1 MYITIGTRWSKQEQ
15 KSTLLMLQKQNP
27 TFQRNWIQNRDSL
40 NDIHSLMYHSNL
52 SSFVGFFNFLM
63 KYFTTQSLSL
73 DITKFSLVFCLYQG
87 MTMCTRWYIQAAIKL
102 IAHNVGFDY
111 KEFTEGKNVHVLSN
125 HECQNETSK
134 RVFKCWQ
141 IIWYE
146 KERKMC
152 RWQVKSY

>member
-1 MYITIGTRWSKQEQ
+1 MNKNQHFSCYKSKTPHFKETEF
-15 KSTLLMLQKQNP
+15 K
-27 TFQRNWIQNRDSL
+27 NRDCL
-40 NDIHSLMYHSNL
+40 NDIHSVMYRSNL

-63 KYFTTQSLSL
+63 KYFTTQSSSL
-73 DITKFSLVFCLYQG
+73 DVTKFSPVFCLHQG
-87 MTMCTRWYIQAAIKL
+87 MTMCTRWCIQAAIKL

-125 HECQNETSK
+125 HECQNESS
-134 RVFKCWQ
+134 RRLFKCWQ

-146 KERKMC
+146 KEWKMC